1 MYIERAHGCPGG
13 GSGRPLGG
21 GPGPKCEGQ
30 TLPEP
35 SWEFDFRSG
44 ILTKGG
50 RLSCARGTWAGPNPL
65 CDRLG
70 AILRSSCGLES
81 LLDPSSAPLGTISGG
96 SWGHFRLCCGQFSVP
111 GCHFRCLVLSFLVEV
126 RLSHF
131 DFRFV
136 HFRFSRCPCCTWARA
151 LRNARCAIE

>member
-1 MYIERAHGCPGG
+1 MPGG
-13 GSGRPLGG
+13 GSGRPPGG
-21 GPGPKCEGQ
+21 GSRPKVCGPIRVK
-30 TLPEP
+30 P
-35 SWEFDFRSG
+35 SWEFDFRLG

-81 LLDPSSAPLGTISGG
+81 LLDPSSTPLWTISGG
-96 SWGHFRLCCGQFSVP
+96 SWGHLHICCGQFSVR
-111 GCHFRCLVLSFLVEV
+111 GCHFRCVVLSFFVEV

-151 LRNARCAIE
+151 LWTARLNNS